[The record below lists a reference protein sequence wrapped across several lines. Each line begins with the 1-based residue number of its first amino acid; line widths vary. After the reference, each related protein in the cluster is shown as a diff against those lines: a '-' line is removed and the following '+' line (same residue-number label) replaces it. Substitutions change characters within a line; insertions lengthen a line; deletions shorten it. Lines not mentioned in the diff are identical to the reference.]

1 MSLFS
6 SIQLAGNSL
15 QATQLGLQVTGQNIA
30 NANTPGYLREQ
41 LATTPQPGQKYGD
54 FTIGL
59 GVQVQGVVQQ
69 VDELLEARLRNANG
83 DAQNSSTQANTY
95 QQLEGVTGDLTDTGL
110 GTSLHTFFSS
120 ISDVLNQPNSVP
132 VRNQA
137 VLQGQ
142 ALVSNISSLATR
154 ATQLQ
159 SDINQQIGGAADQ
172 INTLLSKVATLNLQI
187 AAVQTGDSQTNA
199 AVGLNDQ
206 RNQALQ
212 DLSQLTNITVEKQ
225 PDGTLNILAGGDL
238 LVYGGTSKHVKTVTS
253 TTNGQRTDSIQVV
266 ESQSTLKSAT
276 GKVAGLIAARDQ
288 VLGGYLNQ
296 LNSLTGTIINE
307 FNKAFSTGQ
316 GLNGYSQITSQ
327 NAVTSPFTALDASG
341 LPFTPVNGSF
351 QLLVKNKTTGQTATT
366 NIQVQLHGLAGD
378 TSLNG
383 IAAQINAVA
392 GVSASVT
399 NGKLSIQ
406 SAGADQQFAF
416 ANDTSGALAALGL
429 NTFFTGKD
437 AYTIG
442 VNADIANDPS
452 KFAASRGGIGADT
465 QGASLMAG
473 FMDHPLDS
481 QNGATL
487 ATLYDHLASSVAQ
500 GSALA
505 QSVSTTDSTFQQTL
519 GSQHL
524 AVSGVNIDEEAVNLI
539 QYQATYQAAAKY
551 ISTLANLLNILVQL

>member
-1 MSLFS
+1 MSLFG

-59 GVQVQGVVQQ
+59 GVQVLGVVQQ
-69 VDELLEARLRNANG
+69 VDDLLEGRLRNANS
-83 DAQNSSTQANTY
+83 DAQNSSTQSDAY
-95 QQLEGVTGDLTDTGL
+95 KQLEGVTGDLTKTGV
-110 GTSLHTFFSS
+110 GASLNTFFSS

-154 ATQLQ
+154 AAQLQ
-159 SDINQQIGGAADQ
+159 SDINQQLGGAADQ
-172 INTLLSKVATLNLQI
+172 INTLLSKIATLNVQI
-187 AAVQTGDSQTNA
+187 AGVQSGNPQSNA
-199 AVGLNDQ
+199 AVGLSDQ

-212 DLSQLTNITVEKQ
+212 DLSQLTNVTVEKQ

-238 LVYGGTSKHVKTVTS
+238 LVYGGTAKQVKTVS
-253 TTNGQRTDSIQVV
+253 ASVNGRTADSIEVV
-266 ESQSTLKSAT
+266 ESQSTLKST
-276 GKVAGLIAARDQ
+276 SGKVAGLVAARDQ
-288 VLGGYLNQ
+288 VLGGYLDQ

-327 NAVTSPFTALDASG
+327 NAVHSAFTPLDASG

-351 QLLVKNKTTGQTATT
+351 QLLVKNQTTGQTATT

-378 TSLNG
+378 TSLND
-383 IAAQINAVA
+383 IATQINAVA
-392 GVSASVT
+392 GVSASVA
-399 NGKLSIQ
+399 NGKLTIK
-406 SAGADQQFAF
+406 SAGSDQQIAF

-437 AYTIG
+437 AFSIG
-442 VNADIANDPS
+442 VNADIQSDPS

-465 QGASLMAG
+465 QGASLLAN
-473 FMDHPLDS
+473 FMNHPLDS

-487 ATLYDHLASSVAQ
+487 ATLYDHVASSVAQ

-505 QSVSTTDSTFQQTL
+505 KSVATTDSTFQQTL
-519 GSQHL
+519 SSQHL

-539 QYQATYQAAAKY
+539 QYQATYQASAKY
-551 ISTLANLLNILVQL
+551 ISTLTTLLNTLVQL